1 MTSKQPPS
9 YSPKN
14 SKSRPSVRQAQ
25 RVGSKDVADMPRRRS
40 IVPSQREEAPPS
52 YAPQS
57 RAATGV
63 QEGRLPVR
71 KPRTPRTYPPVT
83 SSVSQGTSSVRVSDA
98 PVASVAG
105 EAKNSVSTGTRRK
118 RSFRPRKT
126 FLGVFAFIFIAIITW
141 CIYLFMYGNS
151 KLDHV
156 EALSGRAD
164 TPGETYL
171 IVGSDK
177 REDGVLEDGEEGQR
191 SDTIMLLQLPDTG
204 HAALIS
210 LPRDTLVDIPSYGAA
225 KINAAYSYGG
235 APLLVETVE
244 NLTGLTVDHYV
255 EVSMGGVQNLVNAVG
270 GVNLCY
276 DADVSDSYS
285 GMEWTAGCHDVNG
298 EQALSFSRMRYSDP
312 RGDIGRTERQ
322 RQVVSKVISKAASP
336 ATLLRPWRQRALV
349 AAAAENLTT
358 NPDTSLFGLAQA
370 GLGLRSAMGEGGLM
384 GAPPISN
391 MSYWYAGQSCVQL
404 NPNTI
409 DAFWQKLMNGELTSE
424 DLNQLPS

>member
-1 MTSKQPPS
+1 MTGKQPPS
-9 YSPKN
+9 YAPRN
-14 SKSRPSVRQAQ
+14 SKSRPRAGQAQ
-25 RVGSKDVADMPRRRS
+25 AVGSGSVSDAPTRRS
-40 IVPSQREEAPPS
+40 IVTRQYEDAPPS
-52 YAPQS
+52 YNPRS
-57 RAATGV
+57 RAGV
-63 QEGRLPVR
+63 GGGEVMSSAR
-71 KPRTPRTYPPVT
+71 KPRLPRAYAPAE
-83 SSVSQGTSSVRVSDA
+83 SSAPRDAGGVRVSSV
-98 PVASVAG
+98 PVAAIVD
-105 EAKNSVSTGTRRK
+105 EAQPSVSPNVRTR
-118 RSFRPRKT
+118 RSFRPGKIL
-126 FLGVFAFIFIAIITW
+126 LGLIGLILVLSLAWF
-141 CIYLFMYGNS
+141 IYLFMYGNS
-151 KLDHV
+151 KLEHV

-177 REDGVLEDGEEGQR
+177 REDGVLEDGEEGER

-210 LPRDTLVDIPSYGAA
+210 LPRDTLVDIPGYGSA

-244 NLTGLTVDHYV
+244 GLTGLTVDHYV
-255 EVSMGGVQNLVNAVG
+255 EVSMGGVKNLVNAVG

-298 EQALSFSRMRYSDP
+298 EQALAFSRMRYSDP
-312 RGDIGRTERQ
+312 RGDIGRAERQ
-322 RQVVSKVISKAASP
+322 RQVVSKVIDKAASP
-336 ATLLRPWRQRALV
+336 ATLVRPWRQRALV

-358 NPDTSLFGLAQA
+358 DPDTSLLGLAQA

-384 GAPPISN
+384 GAPPISD
-391 MSYWYAGQSCVQL
+391 MSYWYGGQACVQL

-409 DAFWQKLMNGELTSE
+409 DAFWEKLTYGELTSE
-424 DLNQLPS
+424 DLNQLPG